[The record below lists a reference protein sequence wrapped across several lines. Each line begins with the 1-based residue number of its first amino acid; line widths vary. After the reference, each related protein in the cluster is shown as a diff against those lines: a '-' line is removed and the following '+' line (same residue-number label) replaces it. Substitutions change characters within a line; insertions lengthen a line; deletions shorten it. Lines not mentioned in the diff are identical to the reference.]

1 MISVDLKD
9 LILKINISK
18 KLVKYNSYL
27 EVFNYLRDIVKEV
40 VMLFLNEHN
49 LKKSESLQLLV
60 ELL

>member
-9 LILKINISK
+9 LILKRNISK
-18 KLVKYNSYL
+18 KLAKNNSYL
-27 EVFNYLRDIVKEV
+27 EVFNYLSDIVKEV

-49 LKKSESLQLLV
+49 LKESESLQLLV

>member
-49 LKKSESLQLLV
+49 LKESESL
-60 ELL
+60 

>member
-1 MISVDLKD
+1 MISMDLND
-9 LILKINISK
+9 LILKINTSK
-18 KLVKYNSYL
+18 KLAKINSYL
-27 EVFNYLRDIVKEV
+27 EVFNYLSDIVKEV